1 MQEIAEIK
9 TKTKGEK
16 MTLKIKNRDIVVPGE
31 LLGTG
36 DLLLGEGT
44 YKRGKNVHSNILGL
58 VDSKENFIKVIALNG
73 RYIPKPKDV
82 VIGVVKDISFSHW
95 SLDLNSAYGGVL
107 TVANGTDY
115 FVNLDDEDISKIYGI
130 GDAIVAKILNVSKA
144 MNAGLTM
151 KDRGLYKLSGG
162 RIITITSTKVPRVIG
177 RKGTMVQMIK
187 DMTGCKIT
195 VGQNGRVWISG
206 DNEELA
212 VEAIKLIESK
222 AHTPGLTENIRKFL
236 EKSTGNKSS
245 LKPKPV
251 ESKEPEAESVESK
264 EPEAEES
271 KEAEE

>member
-1 MQEIAEIK
+1 
-9 TKTKGEK
+9 

-245 LKPKPV
+245 LQPKPV
-251 ESKEPEAESVESK
+251 GSKEPEAESVESK
-264 EPEAEES
+264 EPEAEAEES

>member
-1 MQEIAEIK
+1 
-9 TKTKGEK
+9 

-251 ESKEPEAESVESK
+251 GSKEPEAESVESK

>member
-251 ESKEPEAESVESK
+251 GSKEPEAESVESK